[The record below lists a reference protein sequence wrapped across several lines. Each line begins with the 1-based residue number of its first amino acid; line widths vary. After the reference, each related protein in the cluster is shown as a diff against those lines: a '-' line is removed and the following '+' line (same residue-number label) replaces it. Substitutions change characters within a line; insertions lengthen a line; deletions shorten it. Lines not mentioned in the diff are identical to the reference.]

1 MGPTYSLPLWS
12 VNLFT
17 PQQRAEYPMSDAP
30 CSRSAQH
37 SSACY
42 RNRAG
47 ITGLIWSE
55 QKPFRARATCG
66 IAWTCGIACGI
77 ASSALAFIL
86 RLEPLHWLRTR
97 AWCVIKI
104 WGAEVLFLFS
114 RISGLTVFLS
124 FSFIEF
130 LIQINKLNKIK
141 TNKHKIKDRKAQN
154 STLTKYMQTT
164 KKAKKNFKYS
174 ILEFG
179 A

>member
-12 VNLFT
+12 ENLFT
-17 PQQRAEYPMSDAP
+17 SQQRAEFPMSDAP

-66 IAWTCGIACGI
+66 IAWTQPRQVK

-97 AWCVIKI
+97 A
-104 WGAEVLFLFS
+104 LM
-114 RISGLTVFLS
+114 R
-124 FSFIEF
+124 
-130 LIQINKLNKIK
+130 
-141 TNKHKIKDRKAQN
+141 D
-154 STLTKYMQTT
+154 
-164 KKAKKNFKYS
+164 KN
-174 ILEFG
+174 LG
-179 A
+179 C